1 MVAMVL
7 TSGACPYTLPTN
19 ATLLVADAMCLQARA
34 TVCVVAPVA
43 SATVGH
49 ACNVTKTFPDA
60 QTTFTDMTLL
70 GDVRSYTAPSLTLKG
85 VAATSIDLSSMQL
98 SPSIRTLAL
107 QGYASLRGWPA
118 LPSTLTTLKVLNV
131 GMTAPPSVTAASSL
145 TALDLSGNKL
155 TSLASNALPTSLTSL
170 NLASNQLSAFGAL
183 DGLRLTSLNLDENPL
198 QTIENLKMTS
208 DAPAFSCAKCSL
220 SSFSMDRTTYDGLSR
235 LAAPASFAF
244 APPTNCAGSIED
256 LWGMKACV
264 LGAKALNI
272 SVIIAGCIGAAV
284 VLAVAAF
291 IYCRHYKHK
300 REAKKMA
307 RENDTAYVLQVKD
320 LQTMRDIDL
329 LGDFRL
335 PLDQVVV
342 LDRLST
348 GDLWKGLYE
357 GHVVSIRYLFISS
370 STTSEM
376 QAGIQQVLA
385 ATRLD
390 SRYVLSLHGV
400 SWTTPKDLMLVQEF
414 MDMGDLQMYL
424 RNLNAQQIQW
434 KWKTKTLEQIVSAL
448 AYLHHTANFVHGHVC
463 AANVLLDG
471 VKGAKLMMLDAQAP
485 SSSFRHMAPEVLRGE
500 PFSAAAD
507 IFSLGLLLS
516 ELDTHDVPYGHWTD
530 HDGYDDLDD
539 EDDED
544 KMTTSH
550 DQAEED
556 KRLMQR
562 IMDGDV
568 APVFTPACPS
578 WVQSLATRC
587 LSPDPLDRPSAATIL
602 HELETTR
609 ASYY

>member
-7 TSGACPYTLPTN
+7 TAATTCPYTLPAN
-19 ATLLVADAMCLQARA
+19 ATLLAADAMCLQARA
-34 TVCVVAPVA
+34 TVCVVTA

-70 GDVRSYTAPSLTLKG
+70 GDVRSYTAPTLTLQSA
-85 VAATSIDLSSMQL
+85 AATTIDLSSMQL
-98 SPSIRTLAL
+98 SPSIHTLSF
-107 QGYASLRGWPA
+107 QGYSSLRGWPA
-118 LPSTLTTLKVLNV
+118 LPTTLTTLKVQNA

-145 TALDLSGNKL
+145 AALDLSSNKL

-170 NLASNQLSAFGAL
+170 NLASNQLTAFGAL
-183 DGLRLTSLNLDENPL
+183 DGIRLTSLNLDENPL
-198 QTIENLKMTS
+198 QSIENLQMTS
-208 DAPAFSCAKCSL
+208 EAPAFSCAKCSL
-220 SSFSMDRTTYDGLSR
+220 SSFSMDRTTYDGLSQ
-235 LAAPASFAF
+235 LPAPASFVF
-244 APPTNCAGSIED
+244 ASPTQCAGSIED

-264 LGAKALNI
+264 FGAKALNSEFPLLHLFELMRCVA
-272 SVIIAGCIGAAV
+272 SVILAGCIGAAV
-284 VLAVAAF
+284 VFAVAAF
-291 IYCRHYKHK
+291 IYCRHYKHM
-300 REAKKMA
+300 REAKRTA

-348 GDLWKGLYE
+348 GDLWKGLFE
-357 GHVVSIRYLFISS
+357 GHVVSIRYLFTSS

-376 QAGIQQVLA
+376 QTGIQQVLA

-390 SRYVLSLHGV
+390 SRYVLALHGV
-400 SWTTPKDLMLVQEF
+400 SWTTPKDLMLVQEY
-414 MDMGDLQMYL
+414 MDMGDLETYL
-424 RNLNAQQIQW
+424 RNLNTQQILW

-448 AYLHHTANFVHGHVC
+448 AYLHNTANFVHGHVC

-485 SSSFRHMAPEVLRGE
+485 SSSFRYMAP
-500 PFSAAAD
+500 
-507 IFSLGLLLS
+507 
-516 ELDTHDVPYGHWTD
+516 ELDTHDVPYGHW
-530 HDGYDDLDD
+530 HDDVND
-539 EDDED
+539 EDEDDDED
-544 KMTTSH
+544 KATTTH

-587 LSPDPLDRPSAATIL
+587 LSPNPLDRPSAVTIQ